1 MIFKKSSHTAI
12 LVFAASGK
20 KDAWRKGIKGGDVLF
35 DTLTDQTVALASK
48 TGLPY
53 FVHTEK
59 QQKGFDFGSRL
70 SNSIQAVFEQGY
82 DNVIAIG
89 NDTPHLKLSHFKQA
103 IGNLEQGVATIG
115 PSQDGGFYLLG
126 INKATFLKVENKENK
141 ESSFSKLPWK
151 TSRLT
156 CSLTDSFSN
165 GLVLYKMLDKLIDL
179 DASVDLRAILD
190 YSLSLNEIILQLILL
205 LVESDKSIA
214 SNSSVLYLIKDAD
227 VYYNKGSPCC

>member
-12 LVFAASGK
+12 LVFAATGK
-20 KDAWRKGIKGGDVLF
+20 KDACRKGIKGGDVLF
-35 DTLTDQTVALASK
+35 DTLTEQTVALASK

-53 FVHTEK
+53 YVHTEK

-70 SNSIQAVFEQGY
+70 SNSIQEVFEQGY

-89 NDTPHLKLSHFKQA
+89 NDTPHLKISHFKQTIA
-103 IGNLEQGVATIG
+103 HLEQGIATIG
-115 PSQDGGFYLLG
+115 PSEDGGFYLLG
-126 INKATFLKVENKENK
+126 IDKSAFFNVVNTEDSN
-141 ESSFSKLPWK
+141 SSFSNLPWQ

-156 CSLTDSFSN
+156 KSLTDSLSN

-190 YSLSLNEIILQLILL
+190 YSLPLNEIILQLILL

-214 SNSSVLYLIKDAD
+214 SNTSVFYLIKDAD
-227 VYYNKGSPCC
+227 IYYNKGSPCC